1 MIGSQKA
8 VPSPERRGEMVREA
22 YEKLRDLIV
31 DGTYLPGHRLTQ
43 EELTEVL
50 GVGRTPLREALRMLQ
65 ADGFLDSVANRG
77 VTVSRIELGAAE
89 ELYALR
95 VLIEPPMMVSLAG
108 TFSKEEIAAMRSSL
122 GELKLHPD
130 RSKEFQ
136 ENHLAFHRVA
146 LAKYGETI
154 EAWIMQM
161 YRRIVWAQRSYM
173 SRPRTAADFASVDS
187 KLFKA
192 LRTGDGAGAK
202 QILEFHLIDA
212 AIGLILD
219 VDPDHTFSAL
229 PRAANGIGIEI
240 SLHDDKVVPPIEI
253 SWTAGGDA
261 LRGLSSSNLR
271 VVAMPRRRR

>member
-1 MIGSQKA
+1 
-8 VPSPERRGEMVREA
+8 MVREA

-77 VTVSRIELGAAE
+77 VTVSRIELGATE

-95 VLIEPPMMVSLAG
+95 VLTEPPMMVSLAG
-108 TFSKEEIAAMRSSL
+108 TFSKEEIAAMKSSL

-154 EAWIMQM
+154 DAWIMIG
-161 YRRIVWAQRSYM
+161 RGRS
-173 SRPRTAADFASVDS
+173 
-187 KLFKA
+187 
-192 LRTGDGAGAK
+192 
-202 QILEFHLIDA
+202 
-212 AIGLILD
+212 
-219 VDPDHTFSAL
+219 
-229 PRAANGIGIEI
+229 ANGTMTLDTFAPE
-240 SLHDDKVVPPIEI
+240 
-253 SWTAGGDA
+253 W
-261 LRGLSSSNLR
+261 
-271 VVAMPRRRR
+271 